1 MRDPKDVSQVTP
13 PSEAGFSLLEILIA
27 VMILVLMGGV
37 VMTNLFPAFFK
48 AKRDKAELDIQNI
61 AQAVKQ
67 WQLRDKRNRLPEQSE
82 FPQCLTQPGENGEEP
97 PIEADRLEGGKLLDP
112 WGFEYVYIKH
122 SGSKFEIISYGADG
136 MQGGEKD
143 DADISSIKNDSG
155 GGGGGRPR

>member
-1 MRDPKDVSQVTP
+1 MRHPKAKNRSIP
-13 PSEAGFSLLEILIA
+13 APEAGFSLLEILIA

-48 AKRDKAELDIQNI
+48 AKRDKAELDIQNVV
-61 AQAVKQ
+61 QAVKQ

-82 FPQCLTQPGENGEEP
+82 FPQCLTEPGENGEEP
-97 PIEADRLEGGKLLDP
+97 PLEADRLEGGKLLDP

-122 SGSKFEIISYGADG
+122 SGSKFEIKSLGADG
-136 MQGGEKD
+136 VEGGEKD
-143 DADISSIKNDSG
+143 DADISSIKNE